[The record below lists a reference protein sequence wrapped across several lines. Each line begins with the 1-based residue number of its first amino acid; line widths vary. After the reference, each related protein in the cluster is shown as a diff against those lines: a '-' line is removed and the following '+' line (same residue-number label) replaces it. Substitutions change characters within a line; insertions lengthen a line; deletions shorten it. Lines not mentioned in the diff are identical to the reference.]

1 MYLCICS
8 MSSSRL
14 QINCCIRK
22 LIVLFINQPYNSSAK
37 INCLLCCCWQALD
50 CLFWNGIGFYLC
62 MVKQMTMDFLGYY
75 FIPYMRSA
83 LSVNFHFYII
93 GSSENKQGI
102 KIRHVKYA
110 TSMWPWLRIFI
121 SDKPLF
127 VSLQQIFNT
136 SNRIM

>member
-8 MSSSRL
+8 MSSFRL
-14 QINCCIRK
+14 KINCCIRK
-22 LIVLFINQPYNSSAK
+22 LIVLFINQPYNASAK

-50 CLFWNGIGFYLC
+50 CLFWNRISFYLG

-75 FIPYMRSA
+75 LIPDLRST
-83 LSVNFHFYII
+83 LSVSFYFCIL

-102 KIRHVKYA
+102 KTRHIKYV
-110 TSMWPWLRIFI
+110 TSVWPWLCNFI
-121 SDKPLF
+121 SDKLLF
-127 VSLQQIFNT
+127 ISLQQIFNT